1 MLAGPAAVCPKG
13 AASPRELLFIT
24 FFASADP
31 KALDFSRSLGS
42 EEPAAARCPLPST
55 SLQSP
60 PKPLSH
66 LSWAQACLGHPT
78 WLSTAAPGQHLSPT
92 RSHALTS
99 AVSREHL
106 STAALL
112 TGTELCF
119 PNMGAA
125 QAADSLLR
133 LHFPIAPSP
142 QSPQGPFLCPP
153 NHPTYPLP
161 AASSPEMKVSP
172 PPHAVCAI
180 AAGDCSACSSP
191 PKTLPIQKTKQNKTK
206 KPHSFSDTSSLLPW
220 RTLHGCV
227 CVEPAVPVPS
237 LPGQTGCC
245 SPLQGKSFFFYL
257 FTSGS
262 L

>member
-1 MLAGPAAVCPKG
+1 MPFTFNFPSKPPKTTFPPFLGSGLPRPSYMSEHSCPR
-13 AASPRELLFIT
+13 AASLPY
-24 FFASADP
+24 P
-31 KALDFSRSLGS
+31 KSRFNLSRQL
-42 EEPAAARCPLPST
+42 EAAC
-55 SLQSP
+55 
-60 PKPLSH
+60 
-66 LSWAQACLGHPT
+66 
-78 WLSTAAPGQHLSPT
+78 
-92 RSHALTS
+92 
-99 AVSREHL
+99 REHL

-142 QSPQGPFLCPP
+142 QSPQGPCLCPP

-172 PPHAVCAI
+172 HPHAVCAI
-180 AAGDCSACSSP
+180 TAGDGSACSSP
-191 PKTLPIQKTKQNKTK
+191 PKTLPIQKTKQHKTK